1 VNGMKVSI
9 DHDQC
14 IGAGQ
19 CVLSAPEVFDQRDDD
34 GTVMLLD
41 EEPAE
46 AVQSRVKDAVHL
58 CPAGVIEVDE

>member
-1 VNGMKVSI
+1 MKVSI
-9 DHDQC
+9 DNDQC
-14 IGAGQ
+14 VGAGQ

-41 EEPAE
+41 ERPPD
-46 AVQSRVKDAVHL
+46 AVRGRVRDAVHL